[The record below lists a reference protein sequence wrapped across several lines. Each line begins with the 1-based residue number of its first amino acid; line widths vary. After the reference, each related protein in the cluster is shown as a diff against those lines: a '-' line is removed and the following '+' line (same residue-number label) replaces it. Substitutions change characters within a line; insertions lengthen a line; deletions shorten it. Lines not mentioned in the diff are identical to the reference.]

1 MRHEKAL
8 KLRKAD
14 GIIGEAEGAFGHHLA
29 CGIHKRSE
37 RKPCEG
43 RTYAYA
49 FYARFGQLR
58 YVEGGPRHPHYD
70 IHRLHQS
77 ITNRSNG
84 AEVMEARSIENIST
98 SPFEGLQPSNG
109 VIQVVSTPKEI
120 LASSRQHK
128 VMRQRPASLRSGCY
142 ALNRQSE
149 IEDWIV
155 SPVGV
160 VLDGTACES
169 NIGRSPDRL
178 SDTFRAVSESFF
190 KVGRHGQGR
199 CGYDG
204 AAVFQ
209 GIVA

>member
-1 MRHEKAL
+1 MPHKEAL

-14 GIIGEAEGAFGHHLA
+14 GTVGEAEGAFGHHLA
-29 CGIHKRSE
+29 CGIHKRSKRE
-37 RKPCEG
+37 PCEG

-58 YVEGGPRHPHYD
+58 YAERGSRHPHYD
-70 IHRLHQS
+70 IYRLHQG

-98 SPFEGLQPSNG
+98 SHFEGLQPANG
-109 VIQVVSTPKEI
+109 VMQVRSAPKEI
-120 LASSRQHK
+120 LASSCQHK

-149 IEDWIV
+149 FEDWII
-155 SPVGV
+155 SPVSV
-160 VLDGTACES
+160 ILDGTARES

-190 KVGRHGQGR
+190 KVGGHR
-199 CGYDG
+199 
-204 AAVFQ
+204 
-209 GIVA
+209 